1 VIIDDIMNEIK
12 VTPWEVK
19 GNINYEKLIKE
30 FGTEEV
36 NDTLLKRIEKYTG
49 ELHFMLRRK
58 VFFSHRDMHWLLD
71 EYEKGNKFV
80 LYTGR
85 GPSGDMHIGH
95 IVPLIFTKWLQ
106 EKFNAE
112 LYFQI
117 TDDEKFLFSK
127 KENQTLEDVNKLAHD
142 NLLDIIALG
151 FKPKKTK
158 IFIDTEYA
166 KTLYKEAIKV
176 AKHLTFSTAK
186 ATFGFTN
193 ESNIGQIFFTS
204 MQSVPAFL
212 PTIQKG
218 KMTPVLIPCAV
229 DQDPHF
235 RITRDIAS
243 KLGYP
248 KPAAI
253 HSIFIP
259 GLQYG
264 GKMSTSEPNSTIFL
278 KDTPKQV
285 KDKINKQA
293 FSGGRDTIEEHRRL
307 GGNPDIDV
315 SFQLLRIIFEPDD
328 QKLQKIYDDYKS
340 GKMLSGE
347 LKQICIEKI
356 NAFLEKHQEK
366 REKAKDSI
374 HDFLISD

>member
-1 VIIDDIMNEIK
+1 MNEIK

-80 LYTGR
+80 IYTGR

-127 KENQTLEDVNKLAHD
+127 KENQTIEDVNKLAHD

-193 ESNIGQIFFTS
+193 ESNVGQIFFTS

-259 GLQYG
+259 GLQHG